1 MRESSLL
8 ILISVGLF
16 FGACGT
22 DIPENRT
29 YNMWEYMTPAYS
41 IDVEYNEYKNG
52 QKVDYFYETTKV
64 FSDFVERV
72 SGDDRTKLTPYENF
86 IRVEEPNGDV
96 VSVQRYVKIGDSD
109 IFDSSANQKCKA
121 EDFFHSIRIR
131 GYEFFNTIK
140 VSCINSDSS
149 TTDLYYGYDEGIVA
163 IDRNRDGT
171 RTEIV
176 KVDERRL
183 Q

>member
-1 MRESSLL
+1 MQKLSLL

-16 FGACGT
+16 LGACGT
-22 DIPENRT
+22 TISEDKT
-29 YNMWEYMTPAYS
+29 YDMWEYMTPSYS

-72 SGDDRTKLTPYENF
+72 SGDDRTKLTPSQNF
-86 IRVEEPNGDV
+86 IRVEEPNEAV
-96 VSVQRYVKIGDSD
+96 VVVQRYIKVGDSD

-131 GYEFFNTIK
+131 GYEFFNVIK

-149 TTDLYYGYDEGIVA
+149 TTDLYYGYDEGIVT
-163 IDRNRDGT
+163 IDRNKNGT